1 MQLESPWPLSKETL
15 WPSVTLIPLGGPEG
29 DQGCSREPHIYL
41 QSNTSSI
48 THKPLVMWV
57 LNHLGIAFIHK
68 PTIIHSSHK
77 IPVTLEHIDHA
88 IIMQL
93 NTFIQSNMDVI
104 KEQVGVISGLRFS
117 LQFALDKMHPKRPSS
132 KYYCMFCIR
141 CNHI

>member
-1 MQLESPWPLSKETL
+1 
-15 WPSVTLIPLGGPEG
+15 
-29 DQGCSREPHIYL
+29 
-41 QSNTSSI
+41 
-48 THKPLVMWV
+48 MWV

-117 LQFALDKMHPKRPSS
+117 LQFALDKMS
-132 KYYCMFCIR
+132 
-141 CNHI
+141 